1 MPPIAVSA
9 TDFARS
15 LSDFLNHVQYRG
27 QVLDIERG
35 KRVVARLSPVSLT
48 DGFPI
53 AQLDAF
59 LAKAPH
65 LSASDATAMAKDV
78 RAVRTQLRVRAGA
91 WA

>member
-1 MPPIAVSA
+1 MPSIAVSV

-35 KRVVARLSPVSLT
+35 KRVIARLSPVSSV

-53 AQLDAF
+53 GKLDAF
-59 LAKAPH
+59 LAKGPH
-65 LSASDATAMAKDV
+65 LSSADAATMAKDV
-78 RAVRTQLRVRAGA
+78 RTVRARLRA
-91 WA
+91 RPDLWA